1 MLETVGPLS
10 TLPMLLACLGAVL
23 LALVLVRL
31 FQRVSAVVPA
41 GNVNVG
47 IIIYAVGMVI
57 LRLSWAMP
65 LQQ

>member
-31 FQRVSAVVPA
+31 FQKGLVP
-41 GNVNVG
+41 
-47 IIIYAVGMVI
+47 
-57 LRLSWAMP
+57 
-65 LQQ
+65 